1 MSVQLDWDDDK
12 YALNK
17 RKHKIG
23 FEAVARFDWDM
34 AVVHPDGR
42 EDYFELR
49 EQALGF
55 IGDVLYYL
63 VFTRRGETVR
73 VISLRKAEKSE
84 RKRYVKEANR
94 RWS

>member
-1 MSVQLDWDDDK
+1 MSAAFDWDDEK
-12 YALNK
+12 NALNK

-23 FEAVARFDWDM
+23 FEAVSRFDWDM
-34 AVVHPDGR
+34 AVIYPDGR
-42 EDYFELR
+42 EDYLELR

-84 RKRYVKEANR
+84 RKRYVEEANR